1 MERRDHLP
9 TSSVVGRIAAI
20 VALAV
25 AVVVVAILL
34 LGGGDDYE
42 VTAEFENAS
51 QLVGGEQ
58 VVVGGVPVGKVSDIA
73 LGDNGQALVTFS
85 VSDDY
90 APLKEGTTAT
100 VRSFSLSGIANRQ
113 VQLTLPPE
121 GQDTGGEI
129 PDGATMDQSQTVSE
143 VDLDQVFNTLDDRTV
158 ANLKKVIRGFEI
170 SYDGVAKQANR
181 GFHYLNPFLS
191 SSRRVFAELT
201 YDDQSFERL
210 IVDSSRLSGAL
221 AQRAPDIAALVHNLN
236 TMMGAIGRHKESLA
250 RGRRGAARLHAQL
263 QHDGGQPPRHA
274 RRPRPAGRRVEARR
288 PAARP
293 VLRRAA
299 RDRGR
304 CRADDP
310 RPRSHRQAAEARQRP
325 RRPDQAP
332 GPAREHRGRPGPG
345 EWGDAYRAPSRSRC
359 SRSRT
364 RCRSCILPR
373 LHARAGRLVRRLR
386 VTPASPTRTAASGGS
401 RLLNAFS
408 PSVIPANVPNVIP
421 ASPNFSFRYRR
432 RSTSPSRAH
441 AREQLGVL
449 QRDRHQ
455 QQRAL
460 PGRQRAQPGRQLDP
474 VHRRRHARLRPHQV
488 PPGP

>member
-1 MERRDHLP
+1 MGEERSLP

-73 LGDNGQALVTFS
+73 LGDDGQALVTFS

-90 APLKEGTTAT
+90 APLQQGTTAT
-100 VRSFSLSGIANRQ
+100 IRSFSLSGSPTARSSSRCRPRAR
-113 VQLTLPPE
+113 TRAS
-121 GQDTGGEI
+121 EI
-129 PDGATMDQSQTVSE
+129 PDGGTMDQSETVSE

-221 AQRAPDIAALVHNLN
+221 AERAPDIAALVHNLN
-236 TMMGAIGRHKESLA
+236 GMMGAIGAPQGVA
-250 RGRRGAARLHAQL
+250 RGGRRRAARLHAQL
-263 QHDGGQPPRHA
+263 QHDRRQPARRA
-274 RRPRPAGRRVEARR
+274 RRPRPARRRVEAG
-288 PAARP
+288 
-293 VLRRAA
+293 RRAA
-299 RDRGR
+299 RPFFASCARPPPTP
-304 CRADDP
+304 CR
-310 RPRSHRQAAEARQRP
+310 RSAISTTSSGA
-325 RRPDQAP
+325 
-332 GPAREHRGRPGPG
+332 RGRPTT
-345 EWGDAYRAPSRSRC
+345 S
-359 SRSRT
+359 
-364 RCRSCILPR
+364 
-373 LHARAGRLVRRLR
+373 
-386 VTPASPTRTAASGGS
+386 
-401 RLLNAFS
+401 
-408 PSVIPANVPNVIP
+408 
-421 ASPNFSFRYRR
+421 
-432 RSTSPSRAH
+432 ST
-441 AREQLGVL
+441 
-449 QRDRHQ
+449 
-455 QQRAL
+455 
-460 PGRQRAQPGRQLDP
+460 
-474 VHRRRHARLRPHQV
+474 
-488 PPGP
+488 